1 MNIILRPGGGEKA
14 KALPRPKVEVSSEG
28 SNVILVRLTFPEN
41 ENIQGLR
48 AFTPTDPK
56 DLEKFA
62 QLRDSIARDASIERI
77 SAISSEESSEAD
89 FIQDARSR
97 TIFDDNKGQR
107 SLSPNPTRPTRPSK
121 VLPGSREASPNTFF
135 HLHTELQNRQDTSN
149 SHIRPRETE
158 PFHAHE
164 AVKPERPATTQ
175 EEGYYPQG
183 QPYRPARPPRAP
195 QGAPPRPPAGFFASH
210 EQGVKVP
217 PPPGPPPRRPARP
230 PRKLP
235 AGGVQLTRTG
245 RRHPRVIVQSRV
257 DSLPAYPKLTS
268 AWRERKPLKK

>member
-77 SAISSEESSEAD
+77 SAISSEESSEDD
-89 FIQDARSR
+89 FIQDPRSR
-97 TIFDDNKGQR
+97 TFFEEDKGQR
-107 SLSPNPTRPTRPSK
+107 SLSANPTRPTRPTK
-121 VLPGSREASPNTFF
+121 VLPGSAKNTFF
-135 HLHTELQNRQDTSN
+135 QLHTELQNRQDTSN
-149 SHIRPRETE
+149 SHIKPRETE

-164 AVKPERPATTQ
+164 AVKTAAERAVAKSQ
-175 EEGYYPQG
+175 ESQYYPQG

-195 QGAPPRPPAGFFASH
+195 Q
-210 EQGVKVP
+210 
-217 PPPGPPPRRPARP
+217 
-230 PRKLP
+230 
-235 AGGVQLTRTG
+235 
-245 RRHPRVIVQSRV
+245 V
-257 DSLPAYPKLTS
+257 DMIRFMIK
-268 AWRERKPLKK
+268 